1 MARPL
6 DTSAAADRRQVEAFR
21 AMTPEQR
28 LRLADEMSSEVRQLA
43 DAGYGRARATQGK
56 VANRRLERP
65 SHDR

>member
-1 MARPL
+1 
-6 DTSAAADRRQVEAFR
+6 
-21 AMTPEQR
+21 MTPEQR